1 MESYQRITPVLPR
14 YIELCRIR
22 KEQTQCFHKYIF
34 LLQLVH
40 IHTWPKIVK
49 FYFAAKIRS
58 LQRILLSS
66 EIIDEISIIKRYL
79 ASVQLTTLFR

>member
-1 MESYQRITPVLPR
+1 MLVLPR

-22 KEQTQCFHKYIF
+22 KERTQCFHKYIF

-49 FYFAAKIRS
+49 FYFVAKIHS
-58 LQRILLSS
+58 LQRTLLSS
-66 EIIDEISIIKRYL
+66 EIIDGIVIIKHYL
-79 ASVQLTTLFR
+79 GSVQLTTLFR